1 MGGRNGQMTKPK
13 NGSAAASS
21 GGRVPT
27 ITFVNGV
34 NVILKGGSGEYRGVK
49 FRLAG
54 DHVKVS
60 AHGQIGVIVN
70 GAQLN
75 SYGEGRLPF
84 GGHLTVN
91 RQNGKL
97 IRG

>member
-1 MGGRNGQMTKPK
+1 MSGRNGQMTKPK
-13 NGSAAASS
+13 NGSAVASS
-21 GGRVPT
+21 GGGVPT

-34 NVILKGGSGEYRGVK
+34 RVILKGGSGEYCGVK
-49 FRLAG
+49 FRLHG
-54 DHVKVS
+54 DRVKVS
-60 AHGQIGVIVN
+60 THGQSGVIVG
-70 GAQLN
+70 GAEL
-75 SYGEGRLPF
+75 SPYGEAHLSF